1 MRALRLA
8 AIAAALALS
17 APDTRA
23 ANSPDPLDQPPSNV
37 LPTPVDMTPGAPG
50 APAAP
55 PAPSDQ
61 PVARPAAEPSGNP
74 LWAVPLSSLSA
85 TRERPLFTPSRRAPA
100 PAVAGPVAAAPPPP
114 PPPPSEP
121 ERPQLTLVGAIV
133 GGNEG
138 IAVFVDQTTNSVI
151 RLRTGQDH
159 LGWVL
164 RSVKGREATLEK
176 DRRSAT
182 LELPV
187 PGQAPAVGLP
197 GTTMMPN
204 GMPRPLGPNGKPKEP
219 EL

>member
-1 MRALRLA
+1 MALTS
-8 AIAAALALS
+8 AIE
-17 APDTRA
+17 TRA

-37 LPTPVDMTPGAPG
+37 LPTPVEI

-55 PAPSDQ
+55 AEQ
-61 PVARPAAEPSGNP
+61 PARPAEQSGNP
-74 LWAVPLSSLSA
+74 LWAIPITSLSA

-100 PAVAGPVAAAPPPP
+100 AAVTGPVAVAAPP

-138 IAVFVDQTTNSVI
+138 IAVFLDQTNNNVI

-176 DRRSAT
+176 NRQSTT

-187 PGQAPAVGLP
+187 PGAVPVAGVP
-197 GTTMMPN
+197 GVGVPGVGVP
-204 GMPRPLGPNGKPKEP
+204 GMPPGVPAPPRRLGPNGKPKEP